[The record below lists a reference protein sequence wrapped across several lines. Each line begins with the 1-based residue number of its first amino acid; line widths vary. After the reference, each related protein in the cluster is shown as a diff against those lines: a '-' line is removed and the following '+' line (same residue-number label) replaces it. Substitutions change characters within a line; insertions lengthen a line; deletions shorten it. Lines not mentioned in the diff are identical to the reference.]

1 MTRGLRYWWK
11 RFYLWCQSLSDEQL
25 RRHRVRPR
33 DAAWIGLGN
42 HPWEMIE
49 RACRC
54 YGSRTCLCEAGPGQE
69 VDSLTFA
76 ELWQRVEQKARR
88 LTVSPA
94 EPVGLDGPS
103 GLEWVVNDLA
113 LLRRGAISVPLAP
126 GLTSEE
132 RAHILQETCL
142 KAVLGQ
148 GNDPLG
154 AAGEEPGPAG
164 PPDPDAPFSVVYTS
178 GSTGRPKGVVLTHRR
193 WALTLRD
200 GLQLPPVPRLTV
212 NYLPLAHMAGRI
224 NLYMTLM
231 AGGMTT
237 FVHQEGGD
245 LLEQLGR
252 FAPTHMVFIPRLSNW
267 LVERFQA
274 SYREAGGRE
283 NDLAAMLADPL
294 AVALLR
300 QRKRQWIGHRLAFV
314 HIGSAP
320 TAPEVRHFLEAGLGL
335 FVAEVY
341 GATEL
346 GPVTVDGKVH
356 PWLRYKLVDR
366 PELGCTRQDRPY
378 PRGELAILS
387 PRMTPGYFRN
397 AAASANLRDSQGFM
411 LTGDLVE
418 ERGHRQL
425 RWLGRCGNTLRLPQ
439 GKFVHLEQLEELYG
453 SEIPELDQLMLHG
466 DSHHD
471 SLLGLAL
478 ARCSRG
484 QLRSAFS
491 RVASRRGLPAYEV
504 PRDFV
509 ILSEGFSKD
518 NGLLSA
524 AGKLRR
530 RHIVERYNPL
540 LQALWAG
547 IEERQ
552 RRPGSDRLS
561 LVAEALGLPEEE
573 IDEQL
578 SFRSLGGDS
587 LAAMRVCQL
596 LEQRLGLRVA
606 AEVVLDPQRS
616 LASWEEQMRPAA
628 PSARISLDQLQL
640 PARPKVVNPGR
651 PGGVLV
657 TGAAGFLGRFLV
669 LELLK
674 QLPPEVEVWG
684 LVRPQQRLPEVF
696 RSAPGRELFQALGE
710 GRFVHLEGD
719 LSQPRLGLDAARWQ
733 YLAERLEAVV
743 HAGAMVNH
751 LLAFDDLEATNLGA
765 TREVLE
771 LAMAA
776 GGKPVHYLSSLGL
789 LAGRPGIVEEAL
801 SAEELWSWRERRSGQ
816 YAHGYLTGK
825 WASEVLLHRAHRQW
839 GLPLRLWRCCLL
851 LPHSGWLGEFNPQD
865 TLVRLLRTL
874 RLTGLAPESLGP
886 ASGPYDALPVDL
898 VAACLASQVLRA
910 PVAEPVVHVTAQ
922 ARGGPSLDQWVAAA
936 SRRWGLLR
944 LPYEQFYARAG
955 QALVQLPQHQSEQTL
970 LPLWRFW
977 ERPRVGGTKVGY
989 QRFDPLWNQP
999 AIGEPAMEHV
1009 FSSLEAIP

>member
-11 RFYLWCQSLSDEQL
+11 RFYLWCQSLNDEQL
-25 RRHRVRPR
+25 RRHRVGLG
-33 DAAWIGLGN
+33 DVVWIGAGN
-42 HPWEMIE
+42 HPWELIE
-49 RACRC
+49 RACRR
-54 YGSRTCLCEAGPGQE
+54 YASRTCLCEAGPGQK
-69 VDSLTFA
+69 VASLTFG
-76 ELWQRVEQKARR
+76 ELWHRVEEKARR
-88 LTVSPA
+88 LTVAPA

-126 GLTSEE
+126 GLTCQE
-132 RAHILQETCL
+132 RAHILQEAGL
-142 KAVLGQ
+142 KVVLGQ
-148 GNDPLG
+148 GQDPLG
-154 AAGEEPGPAG
+154 VAGEEPGPAG

-200 GLQLPPVPRLTV
+200 GLQLPRVPRLAV

-237 FVHQEGGD
+237 FVHHEGGD
-245 LLEQLGR
+245 LLEQLAR
-252 FAPTHMVFIPRLSNW
+252 FAPTHMIFIPRLSNW

-283 NDLAAMLADPL
+283 NNLAAMLADPL
-294 AVALLR
+294 AARLLR

-335 FVAEVY
+335 FVTEVY

-346 GPVTVDGKVH
+346 GPVMVDGRVH

-366 PELGCTRQDRPY
+366 PELGCSRQDRPH

-397 AAASANLRDSQGFM
+397 AAASVGLRDSQGYI

-418 ERGHRQL
+418 ETGHRQL

-439 GKFVHLEQLEELYG
+439 GKFVHLEHLEELYA
-453 SEIPELDQLMLHG
+453 SEIPELEQLMLHG

-471 SLLGLAL
+471 SLLALAL
-478 ARCSRG
+478 ARCSRD
-484 QLRSAFS
+484 QLRQAFS
-491 RVASRRGLPAYEV
+491 RVASLRGLPPHEV
-504 PRDFV
+504 PRDF
-509 ILSEGFSKD
+509 ILLSEGFSKE

-530 RHIVERYNPL
+530 SHIMERYGQQ

-547 IEERQ
+547 IEERK

-561 LVAEALGLPEEE
+561 LVAEALGLPAEEV
-573 IDEQL
+573 DEQL

-587 LAAMRVCQL
+587 LAAMRVCQW
-596 LEQRLGLRVA
+596 LEQRLGQRVA
-606 AEVVLDPQRS
+606 AEVILDPQRS
-616 LASWEEQMRPAA
+616 LASWAEQMPADA
-628 PSARISLDQLQL
+628 GSDRISLEQLQL
-640 PARPKVVNPGR
+640 PARPPAVKPVR

-669 LELLK
+669 LELLQ

-684 LVRPQQRLPEVF
+684 LVRPHQRLPEAF
-696 RSAPGRELFQALGE
+696 GSAQGRGLFQELGN
-710 GRFVHLEGD
+710 GRFTHLQGD
-719 LSQPRLGLDAARWQ
+719 LSQPRLGLDAASWQ
-733 YLAERLEAVV
+733 RLSQRLEAVV

-751 LLAFDDLEATNLGA
+751 LLTFDDLEATNLGA
-765 TREVLE
+765 TRQVLE

-789 LAGRPGIVEEAL
+789 LAGRPGRVEESL
-801 SAEELWSWRERRSGQ
+801 SAEELWSWRERRSHL
-816 YAHGYLTGK
+816 YAHGYLTSK
-825 WASEVLLHRAHRQW
+825 WASEVLLHRAQRQW

-851 LPHSGWLGEFNPQD
+851 LPHSAWPGEFNPQD
-865 TLVRLLRTL
+865 TLIRLLRTL
-874 RLTGLAPESLGP
+874 RSTGVAPESLGSF
-886 ASGPYDALPVDL
+886 AGPYDALPVDL
-898 VAACLASQVLRA
+898 VAACLASQVLQPPA
-910 PVAEPVVHVTAQ
+910 ADPVVHVTAQ

-936 SRRWGLLR
+936 SRRWGLMR

-955 QALVQLPQHQSEQTL
+955 QALRQLPKQQSEATL
-970 LPLWRFW
+970 LPLWSFW
-977 ERPRVGGTKVGY
+977 ERPRVGGTKVGC
-989 QRFDPLWNQP
+989 QRFVSLWNQQP
-999 AIGEPAMEHV
+999 LSEAGIEHV
-1009 FSSLEAIP
+1009 LSGLEANP